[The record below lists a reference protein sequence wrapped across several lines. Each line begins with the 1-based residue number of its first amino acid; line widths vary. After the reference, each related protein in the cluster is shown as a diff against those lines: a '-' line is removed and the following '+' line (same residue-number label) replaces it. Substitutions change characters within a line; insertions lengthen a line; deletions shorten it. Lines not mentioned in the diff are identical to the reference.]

1 MRLPKFKYVEP
12 RTLREAVRALASNPR
27 SVLLAGGTD
36 LLVNMKHRVIQPEEV
51 VDLKPIPKLAY
62 LSEGKDGLRMGAL
75 ASLHDLASS
84 SVTGEKYPALVIAAK
99 QVAAYTHQVMGT
111 LGGNLCQG
119 NRCRYYNQ
127 STFWRSVRPP
137 CYKVGGRVCHVF
149 SGREAAGHKIQC
161 HSAYCGDLAPV
172 LIALDSQVR
181 VTGPD
186 GERAFPLKKLYTQ
199 NGKKPLS
206 LKRGEILREILVPPP
221 SGKCLYLKWRL
232 RDSLEFPIISLA
244 VHLEKD
250 KDGKIKR
257 ARIIFSSVGPGPAEA
272 VETEKLLKGSS
283 LDERTIEKASTGV
296 SKEISPMRTSTSSP
310 AYKRKMAGILLK
322 QALGRNEM
330 NEMIQMSKKSKFK
343 RSSKCQMHKFK

>member
-12 RTLREAVRALASNPR
+12 KTLREAVRALASNPR

-51 VDLKPIPKLAY
+51 VDLKPISKLAY
-62 LSEGKDGLRMGAL
+62 LSEGKEGLKMGAL
-75 ASLHDLASS
+75 TSLHGLASS

-137 CYKVGGRVCHVF
+137 CYKVGGRVCHVVP
-149 SGREAAGHKIQC
+149 GRGAGYKVQC

-172 LIALDSQVR
+172 LIALDSQAR

-186 GERAFPLKKLYTQ
+186 GERALPLKKLYTQ

-244 VHLEKD
+244 THLDKD
-250 KDGKIKR
+250 RDGKITK
-257 ARIIFSSVGPGPAEA
+257 AKIIFSSVGPGPVEA

-283 LDERTIEKASTGV
+283 LDERTIERAATGV
-296 SKEISPMRTSTSSP
+296 SKEISPMRTSTASP

-322 QALGRNEM
+322 QALEEM
-330 NEMIQMSKKSKFK
+330 KE
-343 RSSKCQMHKFK
+343 

>member
-12 RTLREAVRALASNPR
+12 KTLGEAVRALASDPQ

-36 LLVNMKHRVIQPEEV
+36 LLVNMKHRIIQPEKV
-51 VDLKPIPKLAY
+51 VDLRPISKLAY
-62 LSEGKDGLRMGAL
+62 LSDGKDGLKMGAL
-75 ASLHDLASS
+75 TSLHDLASS
-84 SVTGEKYPALVIAAK
+84 SVTGEKYPALVSAAK

-137 CYKVGGRVCHVF
+137 CYKVGGRVCHVVP
-149 SGREAAGHKIQC
+149 GRAAGVKRQC

-172 LIALDSQVR
+172 LIALDAQIR

-186 GERAFPLKKLYTQ
+186 GERAFPLKKLYRQ

-206 LKRGEILREILVPPP
+206 LKKGEILREILVPPP

-244 VHLEKD
+244 THLEKD
-250 KDGKIKR
+250 KDGKIKK
-257 ARIIFSSVGPGPAEA
+257 AKIIFSSVGPGPVEA
-272 VETEKLLKGSS
+272 VETEKLLKGSP

-296 SKEISPMRTSTSSP
+296 SKEISPMRTSTASP
-310 AYKRKMAGILLK
+310 AYKRKMAAILLR
-322 QALGRNEM
+322 QALEEIEKG
-330 NEMIQMSKKSKFK
+330 
-343 RSSKCQMHKFK
+343 